1 MSLNFPDVPCL
12 PGRKTSSVIG
22 LVLYGQGGSLGAVS
36 VTCMSMEFRAEGL
49 FALEVLAAVWYL
61 GLILVCE
68 GGE

>member
-1 MSLNFPDVPCL
+1 MSLNFRDVPAL
-12 PGRKTSSVIG
+12 KPFERGWSGAVWSSR
-22 LVLYGQGGSLGAVS
+22 SLGGIS